1 MRKSW
6 LVCVLMGTLA
16 WGQGQPGQAPAQ
28 SGAGQASSAP
38 ANAAAANPSQASP
51 APGTPAQATP
61 GQAMTPQV
69 KGQPP
74 ATESKPAPE
83 VPMSAVVLTIKGV
96 CPATAAAPKTA
107 AAGKTAATSSPAA
120 KKPADC
126 KTEITRAQFEKIAS
140 GLSANVT
147 PQLKRQLEQ
156 ALPRFMAMSEAAK
169 KKGLDKSPRYLETLK
184 IAKMQILTT
193 ELQRE
198 VQEEA
203 EKIPA
208 EKVAEYYKS
217 NPEAFEQFS
226 LDRLFIPRYKQAQ
239 AEEKEEEKEP
249 EKLNEEQQKVKEA
262 AEKAKQEKG
271 EQELNKLADSLRER
285 AAAGEDFAKL
295 QKEAFEA
302 GGQKVEN
309 PTVNLPKV
317 RRTGLPPAHAAVFDL
332 KAGGVSAVI
341 SDNGGH
347 YVYKVASKEVLPLDQ
362 VKDEIHNKLKSERQK
377 KMMDEYTNSFTA
389 VPNEEYFGPAAAAGP
404 PMPRGRMPMPPTPQG
419 QPQGQPPA
427 ANPPAQPPP
436 APTAPPTKPN

>member
-1 MRKSW
+1 
-6 LVCVLMGTLA
+6 MGTLA

-38 ANAAAANPSQASP
+38 ANAAAANSSQASP

-83 VPMSAVVLTIKGV
+83 VPMTAVVLTIKGV

-126 KTEITRAQFEKIAS
+126 KTELTRAQFEKIAN

-169 KKGLDKSPRYLETLK
+169 KKGLDKSTRYQETLK

-203 EKIPA
+203 DKIPA
-208 EKVAEYYKS
+208 AKVDEQYKAH
-217 NPEAFEQFS
+217 PETYEQFS
-226 LDRLFIPRYKQAQ
+226 VDRLFVSRYKQVQ

-249 EKLNEEQQKVKEA
+249 EKLTEEQQKVKEA

-271 EQELNKLADSLRER
+271 EQELNALADSLRER
-285 AAAGEDFAKL
+285 AAKGEDFVKL
-295 QKEAFEA
+295 QKDAFEA
-302 GGQKVEN
+302 AGQKVEN

-317 RRTGLPPAHAAVFDL
+317 RRTGLPPAHAEVFDL
-332 KAGGVSAVI
+332 KVGGVSKVI

-347 YVYKVASKEVLPLDQ
+347 YIYKVVSKEVLPLDQ
-362 VKDEIHNKLKSERQK
+362 VKDEIHNKLKSERLK
-377 KMMDEYTNSFTA
+377 ETMDKYTNSFTA
-389 VPNEEYFGPAAAAGP
+389 IPNEAYFGPATAAGP
-404 PMPRGRMPMPPTPQG
+404 QPPNMRGRMPMPPSPRG
-419 QPQGQPPA
+419 QPQGAPQQPAPPQAAPPPA
-427 ANPPAQPPP
+427 ANPPA
-436 APTAPPTKPN
+436 PTAPPSKPN